1 MKIGISFD
9 FFTRDAFELQS
20 KFLDLIL
27 NLLEVA
33 SLIVLVVLL
42 LLGKYDLDVLVP
54 LLNAQNYLLLEQRVR
69 VLHEFHLDV
78 E

>member
-1 MKIGISFD
+1 MLS
-9 FFTRDAFELQS
+9 E
-20 KFLDLIL
+20 FLDLIL

-42 LLGKYDLDVLVP
+42 LFGKNDLDVLVP
-54 LLNAQNYLLLEQRVR
+54 LLNAQNYLLLEQGVC